1 MSRILIALLLTTF
14 VATAIWV
21 TKQYGEDSIL
31 HPLIL
36 VNGVLA
42 YFVLIPAAYLTLT
55 GKFLFPLSNPY
66 SSLYAG
72 LSIFFL
78 VYLLTIAGFRV
89 FSTSSQDFK
98 RYIPA
103 RRVPSSR
110 DAKPQLVRWLGLAGF
125 SVGLLTFSYYVWVN
139 GGVMRMLTVHPRT
152 AFSTVPETGRWR
164 MIGLAGISGG
174 FATLLVGYW
183 PLLRHQTTDPRDMAI
198 LTIVTFLT
206 FITSVMT
213 RARMV
218 IIIPVLVFLL
228 YAYSAKLISRR
239 AVLSAGGALAALV
252 VVGSF
257 VEAVFL
263 GSGSTGIILRS
274 IIHITRLEIFNGIV
288 SRVPTNHPYQYGAT
302 LLRAFMIQW
311 PDMPLRYGDQVE
323 LIIRGKNRA
332 NLTFSGM
339 LLGELYLNFGLLGTL
354 VGGFGYGAALG
365 IVYRLRES
373 TSYLAQGAY
382 PILLIGTVLLLPT
395 NLTWATQGIILRYL
409 APVAVAVST
418 AYILQQYTPVREY
431 IGRQV

>member
-14 VATAIWV
+14 VATTIWV

-78 VYLLTIAGFRV
+78 VYLLTIAGSVSFRHRLV
-89 FSTSSQDFK
+89 TLNGIFPQDV
-98 RYIPA
+98 YPPLI
-103 RRVPSSR
+103 

-125 SVGLLTFSYYVWVN
+125 FAGILTFSYYVWVN
-139 GGVMRMLTVHPRT
+139 GGVVRMLTVHPRT

-183 PLLRHQTTDPRDMAI
+183 PLLRHRTMDIRDITI
-198 LTIVTFLT
+198 LASVVFVTFV
-206 FITSVMT
+206 TSVMT

-218 IIIPVLVFLL
+218 IIVPVLVFLL

-239 AVLSAGGALAALV
+239 IVLLAGGALAALV
-252 VVGSF
+252 VIGSF
-257 VEAVFL
+257 IEAVFL

-288 SRVPTNHPYQYGAT
+288 SRVPANHPYQFGAT

-395 NLTWATQGIILRYL
+395 NLTWATQGIMLRYL